1 MAHLCKQTQ
10 FPWLISNV
18 FDGDKML
25 GNALQT
31 HILTSSNG
39 IKVGLMGLIEKYISS
54 FSFQVSFLISG
65 NGSTR
70 LIHCHPI

>member
-25 GNALQT
+25 GDALQT

-39 IKVGLMGLIEKYISS
+39 IKVGLMGLIEKYLTP
-54 FSFQVSFLISG
+54 FSFEDL
-65 NGSTR
+65 
-70 LIHCHPI
+70 L